1 MNIEVCV
8 SFLIQQTSE
17 YNERNWPTENKLEF
31 VSGEKEER
39 RENIGVGDSEV
50 QTIWYKMNYRDI
62 LYNLG
67 NIANTL

>member
-17 YNERNWPTENKLEF
+17 YDERNWLTENKLEF
-31 VSGEKEER
+31 ASGEKEER
-39 RENIGVGDSEV
+39 RGNIGVGDSEV